1 MIPFDCQVIWSCK
14 FLAGTTFIIICYILS
29 FLFNLIHDYFYSG
42 LFSLLFYNLFVL
54 LFEQNPLSHFLS
66 ILDDVLAGEL
76 KPLRHSPDM
85 QSEDLVWSADVKRF
99 SHISP
104 K

>member
-1 MIPFDCQVIWSCK
+1 MFLMSWSTFVISW
-14 FLAGTTFIIICYILS
+14 FILS
-29 FLFNLIHDYFYSG
+29 FLFNLIHDYFYSE

-76 KPLRHSPDM
+76 KPLRHSPDV
-85 QSEDLVWSADVKRF
+85 QSEDLFWSADVKRF

-104 K
+104 KQTQELDLPQN